1 MTREQNA
8 IGVEGVG
15 RNAAG
20 EVGEKRPGEQS
31 LFDVALTGAAL
42 GTVASRARVRGTA
55 LDAPAG
61 TTGGGHH
68 LRDAGAHRPRGGGH
82 RPTRAKVIGGARHP
96 QGCGANDR
104 DAISAGRADP
114 RGRDVGAARGGGAH
128 EGADGGRSDDCLHRV
143 RPDGSERARR
153 RRVPGRRN
161 SRRFEPCRAGET
173 PTRQQRNRTFS
184 HDEQLGSGQFWI
196 NRKAKCF
203 YRFDGWC

>member
-68 LRDAGAHRPRGGGH
+68 LRDAGAHQPRGGGH

-153 RRVPGRRN
+153 RSVPGRPAATGLNRVVLERPRHV
-161 SRRFEPCRAGET
+161 SSFEDFFA
-173 PTRQQRNRTFS
+173 
-184 HDEQLGSGQFWI
+184 
-196 NRKAKCF
+196 
-203 YRFDGWC
+203 